1 VDREAIDAMS
11 KAVEAAPP
19 VWAMMDSIL
28 ADLPENREDIKE
40 TLVRA
45 QSVTQQLKTDISL
58 LQDGTYVERKS
69 IRNDAYLFVKVS
81 FRLTLFIVGSLNSSS
96 GVSAGSLPLN

>member
-1 VDREAIDAMS
+1 VDVTTTLHSLVDREAIDAMS

-19 VWAMMDSIL
+19 VWAMMNSIL

-40 TLVRA
+40 TLVKA
-45 QSVTQQLKTDISL
+45 QNVTQLLKTDISL
-58 LQDGTYVERKS
+58 LQDGAYVERKS

-81 FRLTLFIVGSLNSSS
+81 L
-96 GVSAGSLPLN
+96 